1 MFISPLKKLS
11 AGKRALLLKSWYKIS
26 MTTFYWAIKY
36 FFLFTKNFNLTFSSN
51 WKSYSKHWEHFMLN
65 NEKKKIK
72 CFLPS
77 LNYGSLNTNKN
88 ARLSNASAVLCVSE
102 SRYESGERE
111 RETEKRNFFF
121 VLPFY
126 RRFCNS
132 LFFSLYK
139 IMLYAHAM
147 IIFIAFF
154 YVVIHSLVND
164 MKKS

>member
-1 MFISPLKKLS
+1 
-11 AGKRALLLKSWYKIS
+11 
-26 MTTFYWAIKY
+26 
-36 FFLFTKNFNLTFSSN
+36 
-51 WKSYSKHWEHFMLN
+51 MLN

-77 LNYGSLNTNKN
+77 LSYGSLNSNKN